1 MDTQYVIIYLWKT
14 HIFYVN
20 FWNVYTMFVD
30 KIGILWY
37 NASTVLKEL
46 SEPLKFNNACYPDK
60 RHIGKANYNI
70 ITI

>member
-14 HIFYVN
+14 HTFYVD

-37 NASTVLKEL
+37 NANTVLKEL
-46 SEPLKFNNACYPDK
+46 SEP
-60 RHIGKANYNI
+60 
-70 ITI
+70 